1 MFTVLSL
8 LQNEDKWLR
17 KLRDIYDFWSDHLYA
32 CIKTSATNTLS
43 ESSVLSLL
51 TSHACSLTSPENYL

>member
-1 MFTVLSL
+1 MISGLTICMRVS
-8 LQNEDKWLR
+8 
-17 KLRDIYDFWSDHLYA
+17 KLALA
-32 CIKTSATNTLS
+32 NTLS